1 MDMVPRAASRV
12 RNLGFAAVAVFA
24 AYTTFLVVSDDEP
37 LDADAWIYVGV
48 SVAVAAVIWILA
60 VARPLARETG
70 NTPALV
76 GLVFGIVGVLA
87 NVAFWAGFNGFL
99 GAAAIALGIEGT
111 RRARRGDGRAG
122 MAKAATILGGIS
134 VAAFV
139 VFWIGFGIAELT

>member
-1 MDMVPRAASRV
+1 MDMFSAAVTRV
-12 RNLGFAAVAVFA
+12 RNLGIACVGIFA

-37 LDADAWIYVGV
+37 LNASAWIYVGV
-48 SVAVAAVIWILA
+48 SVAVAAAIWLVA
-60 VARPLARETG
+60 VARPLVRDTG

-76 GLVFGIVGVLA
+76 GLILGILGVLA

-99 GAAAIALGIEGT
+99 GAAALVLGIEGA
-111 RRARRGDGRAG
+111 RRAGRGEGRAG

-139 VFWIGFGIAELT
+139 VFWIGFAISDLT